1 MASSRWKLSLTV
13 LGCAALL
20 AGCASV
26 RDVQSDVQSFSAL
39 PGLPLPPTYRLELLP
54 SQQAQATQFATIE
67 ALAQQ
72 SLAKVGLR
80 RDDRQASLVVQI
92 GAQARYTRDMASYYG
107 PYAPYGPRWT
117 WGLGFGRGAGWGM
130 GFGGFMFDTP
140 PLLHY
145 RAVNLVMREQG
156 SQRIVYETSAV
167 HEDVWTN
174 DPAIFGVLFDAA
186 LTGFPNPPQGPR
198 HVRTPLPVSGPA
210 APVPAP
216 VAQPVPVP
224 ARP

>member
-1 MASSRWKLSLTV
+1 MASIRWKLSLTV

-26 RDVQSDVQSFSAL
+26 REVQSDVQSFSTL
-39 PGLPLPPTYRLELLP
+39 PAMPSPPTYRLELLP
-54 SQQAQATQFATIE
+54 SQQANAPQFASIE

-72 SLAKVGLR
+72 SLSKVGLQ
-80 RDDRQASLVVQI
+80 RDDSQGSLIVQI
-92 GAQARYTRDMASYYG
+92 GAQARYTRDFASYYG
-107 PYAPYGPRWT
+107 PYAPYGPRWN

-145 RAVNLVMREQG
+145 RAVSVVMREQRT
-156 SQRIVYETSAV
+156 QRIVYETSAV

-186 LTGFPNPPQGPR
+186 LSGFPNPPQGTR
-198 HVRTPLPVSGPA
+198 QVRTPLAVSGT
-210 APVPAP
+210 
-216 VAQPVPVP
+216 AQPASAQPAVP